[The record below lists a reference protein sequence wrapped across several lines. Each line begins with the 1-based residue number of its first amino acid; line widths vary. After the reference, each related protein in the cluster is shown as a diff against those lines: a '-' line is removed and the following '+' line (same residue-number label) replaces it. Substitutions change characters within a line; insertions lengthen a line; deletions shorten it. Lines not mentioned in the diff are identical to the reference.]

1 MGKLSNLN
9 FSWGAEGMNGNRRLD
24 QKGFMLLEAII
35 SWLLLVTCLMIY
47 IPLLLNMT
55 VSLKNSRNE
64 VELVRIGYEQIQKN
78 LLAVPIETTWKTAGK
93 TYQIT
98 ETKVG
103 QWKGIRIYEEEQ
115 EWVLQMLSFSGTTT
129 Q

>member
-1 MGKLSNLN
+1 
-9 FSWGAEGMNGNRRLD
+9 MNGNRRLD

-64 VELVRIGYEQIQKN
+64 VELARIGYEQIQKN